1 MIVERPIQV
10 EDNHSLWN
18 GYHAPFLVGWITKE
32 MYLLLTHRGF
42 WTSFSPNTPCIR
54 PILSCHEQIDQ
65 QGGRTG
71 AGRTLLSAAYPER
84 RTLQDCHVKGAT
96 WEYPPCYLFIFIP
109 SEIKNGIGHVYE
121 RQLPGH
127 KKSNRQIWSPMTPF
141 QLLQQ
146 HSRISSHEI

>member
-1 MIVERPIQV
+1 V

-18 GYHAPFLVGWITKE
+18 GYHTPFLVGWITKE

-42 WTSFSPNTPCIR
+42 WTFSPNTPCIR

-71 AGRTLLSAAYPER
+71 AGRTLLSAAYAER
-84 RTLQDCHVKGAT
+84 RTLQNCHVKGAT

-109 SEIKNGIGHVYE
+109 SEIKNGIGHVYQRKFPGHASE
-121 RQLPGH
+121 QSSQFSNLVTNDSILVTTVAFSNQLPW
-127 KKSNRQIWSPMTPF
+127 I
-141 QLLQQ
+141 
-146 HSRISSHEI
+146 